1 MYKSNQVSSAV
12 TGVTD
17 RRAKCIFVSDQRQ
30 LRTEFLCPEGVWLQA
45 STILSL

>member
-12 TGVTD
+12 TG
-17 RRAKCIFVSDQRQ
+17 RRAERFFVSDQLA
-30 LRTEFLCPEGVWLQA
+30 LRTHFLCPEGVWLQA